1 MSANTKS
8 TWGCGSRCLHLVAAM
23 SVVLATLLL
32 IWCSTT
38 STLNWVEGLTTRSN
52 ANFKSPRA
60 YFHPFSTEYESYSRA
75 WLPPWDPR
83 VQRDDRDRMLA
94 LLSAEQ

>member
-8 TWGCGSRCLHLVAAM
+8 RFVCGQLCAYIVGA
-23 SVVLATLLL
+23 VTLLL
-32 IWCSTT
+32 IWWFVRSP
-38 STLNWVEGLTTRSN
+38 LKWVDEGLTTRSN

-94 LLSAEQ
+94 LLSDER